1 MSLAWIR
8 FYEELNDF
16 LPGGRRERPIC
27 YEFRGSPSVKDAI
40 EALGVPHVEIDLILV
55 NSRPVDFSCK
65 IRNEDYISVYPQF
78 ESFDITGVTHLR
90 AKPLRNLKFLLD
102 VHLGKLARYMRLCGF
117 DTCYH
122 PGLRDDEIINLS
134 LEEKR
139 VILTRDVGLLKNGRV
154 KRGYWVRSI
163 RTEEQIKEILNRFDL
178 RKEIRLFTRCMEC
191 NAVLEDVDKEAIAGR
206 LLPKTRAYYSEFK
219 LCPGCDRIY
228 WEGSHYRR
236 MKEFITGLT

>member
-16 LPGGRRERPIC
+16 LPGGRRERTIS

-65 IRNEDYISVYPQF
+65 IRNEDYISVYPRF

-90 AKPLRNLKFLLD
+90 AKPLRNLKFVLD

-122 PGLRDDEIINLS
+122 PDLGDDEIINFS

-178 RKEIRLFTRCMEC
+178 RQEIRLFTRCMEC
-191 NAVLEDVDKEAIAGR
+191 NAMLKDVDKEAITGR